1 MATSV
6 CKIEDIF
13 ESLIA
18 KESIFRSS
26 LLGCNSDEINFV
38 EKHFECVLPA
48 EYRCFLHI
56 AGRAAGK
63 IFQGTDI
70 FYPRILEL
78 KDEAQ
83 VLLVEL
89 DVAHLL
95 PADAKIFCMHQG
107 YEINY
112 FLPGSNDP
120 PIFQFFEGQ
129 SSVSQPWASFSEYF
143 RTSIEDHLTQW
154 LDLNKEGTWK

>member
-1 MATSV
+1 MINLIGNV
-6 CKIEDIF
+6 ENIF
-13 ESLIA
+13 ERLI
-18 KESIFRSS
+18 KQEVISRSI
-26 LLGCNSDEINFV
+26 LIGCNNIDINFV
-38 EKHFECVLPA
+38 EEHFECVLPT
-48 EYRCFLHI
+48 EYRCFLQI
-56 AGRAAGK
+56 AGKSAGK

-70 FYPRILEL
+70 FFPRVLKL
-78 KDEAQ
+78 KDEARAF
-83 VLLVEL
+83 LVEL

-129 SSVSQPWASFSEYF
+129 SSVSQSWASFSEYL
-143 RTSIEDHLTQW
+143 RASVENHLKQW
-154 LDLNKEGTWK
+154 PNLD